1 MIRTAAN
8 PIRILVV
15 DDHDVF
21 RVGLR
26 MIIQARP
33 GLSVVAEAGNPEDAL
48 ASAEKEQPDIIL
60 LDLDL
65 GHNEGMALIP
75 KLLSVANQVRILI
88 LTGVRDVEVHRN
100 AILLGAMGVVRKE
113 KAPDVLINA
122 IDRVYAGE
130 AWVEPSLM
138 AGVIKE
144 ASRAVKPDPEA
155 RKIASLTTRE
165 NEVITCVGAGL
176 SPREI
181 ADRLFISEK
190 TVNHHLSSIFS
201 KLELSSRAELIVYA
215 YRHHLCQLP
224 R

>member
-1 MIRTAAN
+1 MIGTAAK

-48 ASAEKEQPDIIL
+48 ASAEKVQPDIIL

-65 GHNEGMALIP
+65 GHNGGIALIP
-75 KLLSVANQVRILI
+75 KLLSVANQVRIII
-88 LTGVRDVEVHRN
+88 LTGVRDVEVHRK

-113 KAPDVLINA
+113 KAPDVLIDA

-144 ASRAVKPDPEA
+144 AS
-155 RKIASLTTRE
+155 LGT
-165 NEVITCVGAGL
+165 
-176 SPREI
+176 
-181 ADRLFISEK
+181 
-190 TVNHHLSSIFS
+190 
-201 KLELSSRAELIVYA
+201 
-215 YRHHLCQLP
+215 QQ
-224 R
+224 